1 MKTLNNFAVFI
12 LSHGRANNIITLEAL
27 KKGGYTGK
35 IYIII
40 DDEDK
45 QGPEYKRL
53 YGDKVIVFSKK
64 EMDGTF
70 DIGDNFNDRRVVVYA
85 RNKCHNIAK
94 SLGLDYFLELDDDY
108 TDFCYRYEDK
118 GSLRRIQCKDLN
130 KLFEK
135 CINFLEVSK
144 AHAIAFG
151 QGGDYIGG
159 TGSALW
165 SKKLLR
171 KVMNTFFCKTDRPF
185 QFYGRINEDTTMYT
199 LLGQRGYLFFTL
211 GDVMV
216 NQLQTQ
222 LNKGGLTDIYLDKG
236 TYYKSFLS
244 VMYSPSCVSVSSMGN
259 TYRRIHH
266 RVHWNNCT
274 PKILNEKYKKTS
286 N

>member
-1 MKTLNNFAVFI
+1 MKKNKFAVFI
-12 LSHGRANNIITLEAL
+12 LSHGRAENVITVQTLRNC
-27 KKGGYTGK
+27 GYTGD

-45 QGPEYKRL
+45 QGDLYKKI

-64 EMDGTF
+64 DMDGTF

-85 RNKCHNIAK
+85 RNKCHDIAK

-108 TDFCYRYEDK
+108 NDFCYRYEENGALRKINVKSFDK
-118 GSLRRIQCKDLN
+118 LV
-130 KLFEK
+130 EK
-135 CINFLEVSK
+135 CIDFLEVSN
-144 AHAIAFG
+144 AHAIAFA

-159 TGSALW
+159 VGSTAW
-165 SKKLLR
+165 QQKLLR

-199 LLGQRGYLFFTL
+199 VLGQRGYIFFTL

-222 LNKGGLTDIYLDKG
+222 ANAGGLTDIYLDKG
-236 TYYKSFLS
+236 TYYKSFCS
-244 VMYSPSCVSVSSMGN
+244 VMFSPSCVKVSSMGN
-259 TYRRIHH
+259 VYRRIHH
-266 RVHWNNCT
+266 RVKWNNCC
-274 PKILNEKYKKTS
+274 PKIISERYKKK
-286 N
+286 

>member
-1 MKTLNNFAVFI
+1 MMSKKNKFAVFI
-12 LSHGRANNIITLEAL
+12 LSHGRAENVITVQTLRNC
-27 KKGGYTGK
+27 GYTGD

-45 QGPEYKRL
+45 QGDLYKKI

-85 RNKCHNIAK
+85 RNKCHDIAK

-108 TDFCYRYEDK
+108 NDFCYRYEENGALRKINVKSFDK
-118 GSLRRIQCKDLN
+118 LV
-130 KLFEK
+130 EK
-135 CINFLEVSK
+135 CIDFLEVSN
-144 AHAIAFG
+144 AHAIAFA

-159 TGSALW
+159 VGSTAW
-165 SKKLLR
+165 QQKLLR

-199 LLGQRGYLFFTL
+199 VLGQRGYIFFTL

-216 NQLQTQ
+216 NQIQTQ
-222 LNKGGLTDIYLDKG
+222 ANAGGLTDIYLDKG
-236 TYYKSFLS
+236 TYYKSFCS
-244 VMYSPSCVSVSSMGN
+244 VMFSPSCVKVSSMGN
-259 TYRRIHH
+259 VYRRIHH
-266 RVHWNNCT
+266 RVKWNNCC
-274 PKILNEKYKKTS
+274 PKIISERYKKK
-286 N
+286 

>member
-1 MKTLNNFAVFI
+1 MKTTKNKFAVFI
-12 LSHGRANNIITLEAL
+12 LSHGRAENVITVDTLR
-27 KKGGYTGK
+27 KCGYTGD

-45 QGPEYKRL
+45 QGAKYKEI

-85 RNKCHNIAK
+85 RNKCHDIAK

-108 TDFCYRYEDK
+108 NSFCYRYEDNDM
-118 GSLRRIQCKDLN
+118 LRKIEIKDLDS
-130 KLFEK
+130 LFEK
-135 CINFLEVSK
+135 CINFLEVSG
-144 AHAIAFG
+144 AHAIAFA

-159 TGSALW
+159 VGSTAW
-165 SKKLLR
+165 QQKLLR

-199 LLGQRGYLFFTL
+199 VLGQRGYIFFTL

-216 NQLQTQ
+216 NQIQTQ
-222 LNKGGLTDIYLDKG
+222 ANAGGLTDIYLDKG
-236 TYYKSFLS
+236 TYYKSFCS
-244 VMYSPSCVSVSSMGN
+244 VMFSPSCVKVSSMGN

-266 RVHWNNCT
+266 RVAWNNCC
-274 PKILNEKYKKTS
+274 PKIINEKYKKK
-286 N
+286 

>member
-1 MKTLNNFAVFI
+1 MSTKKNKFAVFI
-12 LSHGRANNIITLEAL
+12 LSHGRAENVITVQTLRNC
-27 KKGGYTGK
+27 GYTGD

-45 QGPEYKRL
+45 QGDLYKKI

-85 RNKCHNIAK
+85 RNKCHDIAK

-108 TDFCYRYEDK
+108 NSFCYRYEENDM
-118 GSLRRIQCKDLN
+118 LRKIEIKNLD

-135 CINFLEVSK
+135 CVNFLEVSN
-144 AHAIAFG
+144 AHAIAFA

-159 TGSALW
+159 VGSTAW
-165 SKKLLR
+165 QQKLLR

-199 LLGQRGYLFFTL
+199 VLGQRGYIFFTL

-216 NQLQTQ
+216 NQIQTQ
-222 LNKGGLTDIYLDKG
+222 ANAGGLTDIYLDKG
-236 TYYKSFLS
+236 TYYKSFCS
-244 VMYSPSCVSVSSMGN
+244 VMFSPSCVKVSSMGN
-259 TYRRIHH
+259 VYRRIHH
-266 RVHWNNCT
+266 RVKWNNCC
-274 PKILNEKYKKTS
+274 PKIINERYKKK
-286 N
+286 

>member
-1 MKTLNNFAVFI
+1 MKKNKFAVFI
-12 LSHGRANNIITLEAL
+12 LSHGRAENVITVQTLRNY
-27 KKGGYTGK
+27 GYTGD

-45 QGPEYKRL
+45 QGDLYKKI

-85 RNKCHNIAK
+85 RNKCHDIAK

-108 TDFCYRYEDK
+108 NDFCYRYEENGALRKINVKSFDK
-118 GSLRRIQCKDLN
+118 LV
-130 KLFEK
+130 EK
-135 CINFLEVSK
+135 CIDFLEVSN
-144 AHAIAFG
+144 AHAIAFA

-159 TGSALW
+159 VGSTAW
-165 SKKLLR
+165 QQKLLR

-199 LLGQRGYLFFTL
+199 VLGQRGYIFFTL

-222 LNKGGLTDIYLDKG
+222 ANAGGLTDIYLDKG
-236 TYYKSFLS
+236 TYYKSFCS
-244 VMYSPSCVSVSSMGN
+244 VMFSPSCVKVSSMGN
-259 TYRRIHH
+259 VYRRIHH
-266 RVHWNNCT
+266 RVKWNNCC
-274 PKILNEKYKKTS
+274 PKIISERYKKK
-286 N
+286 

>member
-1 MKTLNNFAVFI
+1 MKKNKFAVFI
-12 LSHGRANNIITLEAL
+12 LSHGRAENVITVQTLRNC
-27 KKGGYTGK
+27 GYTGD

-45 QGPEYKRL
+45 QGDLYKKI

-85 RNKCHNIAK
+85 RNKCHDIAK

-108 TDFCYRYEDK
+108 NNFMYRYQDGNALRMIEVKDMDK
-118 GSLRRIQCKDLN
+118 LCES
-130 KLFEK
+130 
-135 CINFLEVSK
+135 CIKFLEVSN
-144 AHAIAFG
+144 AHAIAFA

-159 TGSALW
+159 VGSTAW
-165 SKKLLR
+165 QQKLLR

-199 LLGQRGYLFFTL
+199 VLGQRGYIFFTL

-216 NQLQTQ
+216 NQIQTQ
-222 LNKGGLTDIYLDKG
+222 ANAGGLTDIYLDKG
-236 TYYKSFLS
+236 TYYKSFCS
-244 VMYSPSCVSVSSMGN
+244 VMFSPSCVKVSSMGN
-259 TYRRIHH
+259 VYRRIHH
-266 RVHWNNCT
+266 RVKWNNCC
-274 PKILNEKYKKTS
+274 PKIISERYKKK
-286 N
+286 